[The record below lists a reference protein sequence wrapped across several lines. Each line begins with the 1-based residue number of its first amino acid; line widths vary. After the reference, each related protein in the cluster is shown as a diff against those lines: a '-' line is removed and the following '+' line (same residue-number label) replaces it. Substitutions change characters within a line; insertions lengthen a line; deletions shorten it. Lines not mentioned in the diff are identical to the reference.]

1 MRFTHKGT
9 RITLHGLRT
18 DLSKCTAISAG
29 KLKGLIRRGA
39 LTHCVQMWP
48 KSVSSPP
55 SVQSDTV
62 FTLSDSDL
70 QWPAEIQNLIQ
81 QYAHVFKEPTQLPPA
96 RYCDHSIDLIPG
108 AQPITIRPYRYAPAQ
123 KSEIERQLAEMLKNG
138 IIRPSTDV
146 DAARSFER

>member
-81 QYAHVFKEPTQLPPA
+81 QYAHV
-96 RYCDHSIDLIPG
+96 RDG
-108 AQPITIRPYRYAPAQ
+108 
-123 KSEIERQLAEMLKNG
+123 NG
-138 IIRPSTDV
+138 YPKPETRNPMV
-146 DAARSFER
+146 FLLH